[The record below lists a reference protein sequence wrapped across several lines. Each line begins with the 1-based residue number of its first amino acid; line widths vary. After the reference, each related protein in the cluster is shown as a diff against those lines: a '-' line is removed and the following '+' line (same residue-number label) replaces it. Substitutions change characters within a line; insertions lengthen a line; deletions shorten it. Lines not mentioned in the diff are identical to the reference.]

1 MKTRLASGILMAV
14 IGLVGSGR
22 LDAVAAQP
30 EAKQSVR
37 GGGVTVSVVL
47 LKEAGES
54 AMFRVSLDTHSANLD
69 AYRFEEVVR
78 LRDGQGGEL
87 APAAVEGLEGGGH
100 HRSASIRF
108 VWPVPKP
115 KIVELVVKD
124 VASVPERLFRWT
136 VE

>member
-1 MKTRLASGILMAV
+1 MAV

-22 LDAVAAQP
+22 LDVVAAQP

-54 AMFRVSLDTHSANLD
+54 AMFRVSLDTHSVNLD

-87 APAAVEGLEGGGH
+87 VPAVVEGLEGGGH

-108 VWPVPKP
+108 AWPVPKP

-124 VASVPERLFRWT
+124 VAGVSERMFSWT
-136 VE
+136 VK

>member
-1 MKTRLASGILMAV
+1 MKTRLASGILMVV

-22 LDAVAAQP
+22 LDAVATQP

-54 AMFRVSLDTHSANLD
+54 AMFRVSLDSHSVNLD

-78 LRDGQGGEL
+78 FRDGQGGEL
-87 APAAVEGLEGGGH
+87 VPVAVEGLEGGGH

-108 VWPVPKP
+108 AWPVPKP

-124 VASVPERLFRWT
+124 VAGVSERMFSWT
-136 VE
+136 VK

>member
-54 AMFRVSLDTHSANLD
+54 AMFRVSLDTHSVNLD

-78 LRDGQGGEL
+78 LRDG
-87 APAAVEGLEGGGH
+87 
-100 HRSASIRF
+100 
-108 VWPVPKP
+108 
-115 KIVELVVKD
+115 
-124 VASVPERLFRWT
+124 
-136 VE
+136 